1 MCFQENKSETSE
13 KEEKN
18 QARLSICPLYGI
30 QSLLSNNSAG
40 RLCKLSPQLLFLP
53 FIRSPGVDYSDC
65 LPVK

>member
-1 MCFQENKSETSE
+1 MCFQANKSETSE

-40 RLCKLSPQLLFLP
+40 RLCKLSPQLLFPP